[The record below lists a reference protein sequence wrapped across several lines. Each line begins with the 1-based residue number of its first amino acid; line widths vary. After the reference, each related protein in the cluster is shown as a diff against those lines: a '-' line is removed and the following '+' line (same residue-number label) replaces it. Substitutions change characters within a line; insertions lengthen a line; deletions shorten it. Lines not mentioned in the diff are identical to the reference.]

1 MSGADIGSLHVKLR
15 LDKPTG
21 SERKLTFLTLAE
33 VGILCFWY
41 DF

>member
-21 SERKLTFLTLAE
+21 SERKVNFFSLWLR
-33 VGILCFWY
+33 
-41 DF
+41 

>member
-21 SERKLTFLTLAE
+21 SERKLTFSHS
-33 VGILCFWY
+33 G
-41 DF
+41 